1 MCKEEKQKVN
11 NSNLNEDQ
19 KSANGIEQLQAQL
32 EEAKTRISR
41 NQTSSDSANKK
52 KRDST
57 STSIARTVNLSV
69 IPVASPTLRA
79 EIHVDTQT
87 RVRASA
93 HFSSIQPPYKYRSV
107 DGVIFQ
113 LPELTTRT
121 VTETQPKTKHTQTNK
136 NGAGTLPT
144 E

>member
-1 MCKEEKQKVN
+1 MESN
-11 NSNLNEDQ
+11 NYKLNWKKRKRE
-19 KSANGIEQLQAQL
+19 SAGIELHR
-32 EEAKTRISR
+32 K
-41 NQTSSDSANKK
+41 DSGNKK

-57 STSIARTVNLSV
+57 STSVARTVNLSV